1 MLAEPHRRHILDLL
15 REQERPVGDLVAAL
29 GISQPAV
36 SKHLRVLRDA
46 GVVDVRVD
54 AQRRVYRLRP
64 EPLREIDEW
73 LTPYRAAWRDRL
85 DALEFDP
92 EPVAAGLTRV
102 AVVDGRVVGFATT
115 RASGADT
122 LELDDL
128 FVDPDWMR
136 QGIATALIRDAEQA
150 ARAAAVA
157 CVEVTANGH
166 ALAFYRAVGFT
177 VTGTVETRFGP
188 GTRMRLDTGPA
199 GGA

>member
-1 MLAEPHRRHILDLL
+1 MPAIPELEIRTAVPADLDAIRAVYRQASLSN
-15 REQERPVGDLVAAL
+15 EGD
-29 GISQPAV
+29 
-36 SKHLRVLRDA
+36 RDA
-46 GVVDVRVD
+46 LL
-54 AQRRVYRLRP
+54 ANP
-64 EPLREIDEW
+64 
-73 LTPYRAAWRDRL
+73 

-136 QGIATALIRDAEQA
+136 QGIATALVRDVEQA

>member
-1 MLAEPHRRHILDLL
+1 MSEIPELEIRTALSTDVDPIRTVYRRASLWN
-15 REQERPVGDLVAAL
+15 EGD
-29 GISQPAV
+29 
-36 SKHLRVLRDA
+36 RDA
-46 GVVDVRVD
+46 LL
-54 AQRRVYRLRP
+54 ANP
-64 EPLREIDEW
+64 
-73 LTPYRAAWRDRL
+73 

-92 EPVAAGLTRV
+92 EPVAAGRTRV
-102 AVVDGRVVGFATT
+102 AVAGGQVVGFATT

-128 FVDPDWMR
+128 FVDPDRMR

-150 ARAAAVA
+150 ARAAGVA
-157 CVEVTANGH
+157 CVEVVANGH

-188 GTRMRLDTGPA
+188 GTRMRLDIEPA